1 MRSTFNSSRLVRLVG
16 DWAPVEVEGGMDFA
30 ERMSLWFGALDAI
43 RLQAAQQSVRAI
55 KAAESGQRAD
65 TEHQV
70 RALVQDFQ
78 RVRTVLA
85 AAIAE
90 GGVAADG
97 RYAPYRER
105 HLQLQRHMDD
115 MIVPLRDRARQALSR
130 ASAGLRQLAA
140 LDATL
145 EDMLA
150 PRAQTLLP
158 ALAGLIERRF
168 EQLRVDEQLDNF
180 EKDWRQALLAELE
193 LRLEPVAGLIDALS
207 KQTDQ
212 QQ

>member
-1 MRSTFNSSRLVRLVG
+1 
-16 DWAPVEVEGGMDFA
+16 MDFA

-43 RLQAAQQSVRAI
+43 RLQAAQQSLRAI

-130 ASAGLRQLAA
+130 ASAGLRQLAV

-150 PRAQTLLP
+150 PRAHKLLP
-158 ALAGLIERRF
+158 TLAGLIERRF

>member
-1 MRSTFNSSRLVRLVG
+1 LRSTFNSSRLVRLVG
-16 DWAPVEVEGGMDFA
+16 DWAPVEVEAGMDFA

-43 RLQAAQQSVRAI
+43 RLQAAQQSLRAI
-55 KAAESGQRAD
+55 KAAEAGQRAD

-115 MIVPLRDRARQALSR
+115 MIVPLGDRARQALSR
-130 ASAGLRQLAA
+130 ASAGLRQLVA
-140 LDATL
+140 LDAAL
-145 EDMLA
+145 QEVLA
-150 PRAQTLLP
+150 PRADKLLP
-158 ALAGLIERRF
+158 TLPGLIERRF
-168 EQLRVDEQLDNF
+168 EQLRLDNQLESF
-180 EKDWRQALLAELE
+180 EKDWRQALLAELD

-207 KQTDQ
+207 KERDLQ
-212 QQ
+212 Q